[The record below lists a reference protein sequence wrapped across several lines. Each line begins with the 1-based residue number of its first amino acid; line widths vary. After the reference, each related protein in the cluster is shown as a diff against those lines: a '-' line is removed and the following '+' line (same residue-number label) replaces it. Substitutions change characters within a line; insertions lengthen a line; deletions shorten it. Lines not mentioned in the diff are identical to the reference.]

1 MGSHREKLVL
11 GKNGSLGP
19 KWTHL
24 IRVTLEEEGGAEGGG
39 WGGGFLA
46 GGRFLHWREGGVGG
60 WGGNEWSWWREWVFY
75 GDDRG
80 TNLDFCCWHFHSTV
94 EMPFQSI
101 DMWNE
106 CFTTQTPN
114 C

>member
-60 WGGNEWSWWREWVFY
+60 GEAMSGPGGGNGF
-75 GDDRG
+75 
-80 TNLDFCCWHFHSTV
+80 FTV
-94 EMPFQSI
+94 TTEGPTLTSAAGISIQPWKCPFSLLTCG
-101 DMWNE
+101 MNVLP
-106 CFTTQTPN
+106 TKPPN

>member
-46 GGRFLHWREGGVGG
+46 GGRFLHWREGGV
-60 WGGNEWSWWREWVFY
+60 WGPA
-75 GDDRG
+75 GDLQLGYPVIIQFFFDI
-80 TNLDFCCWHFHSTV
+80 FHSMTV
-94 EMPFQSI
+94 L
-101 DMWNE
+101 
-106 CFTTQTPN
+106 
-114 C
+114 